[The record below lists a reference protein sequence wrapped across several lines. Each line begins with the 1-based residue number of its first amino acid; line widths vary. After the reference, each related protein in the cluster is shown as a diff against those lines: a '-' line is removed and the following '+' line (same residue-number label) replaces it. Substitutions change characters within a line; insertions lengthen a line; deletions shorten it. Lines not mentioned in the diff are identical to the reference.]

1 MYFVER
7 IRLTTAE
14 AQLYIGL
21 GHEEI
26 LEQLGPMVQFHVELA
41 TQPLVHVNLGVVGL
55 IMSIRRV
62 RAMRRQAV
70 QVGSVANEQSRIQK
84 AVTFGVLRR
93 IPDEYTET
101 TIFKDRFNQVTKFNQ
116 ATARN
121 LVSFKSNQYP
131 HFAPIY
137 QGVFALGFI
146 EKSCLLANSQ
156 LHHKKR
162 S

>member
-41 TQPLVHVNLGVVGL
+41 TQPLVDVDLGVVDL
-55 IMSIRRV
+55 IISIRRV
-62 RAMRRQAV
+62 RSVRRQAV

-84 AVTFGVLRR
+84 AVTVGVR
-93 IPDEYTET
+93 IPDEYADTA
-101 TIFKDRFNQVTKFNQ
+101 IFKDRFKRVPKFNQ
-116 ATARN
+116 ATTRK
-121 LVSFKSNQYP
+121 LSSFKSNQDP
-131 HFAPIY
+131 RFAPFY
-137 QGVFALGFI
+137 QGVL
-146 EKSCLLANSQ
+146 Q
-156 LHHKKR
+156 YVP
-162 S
+162 

>member
-41 TQPLVHVNLGVVGL
+41 TQPLVDVDLGVVDL
-55 IMSIRRV
+55 IISIRRV
-62 RAMRRQAV
+62 RSVRRQAV

-84 AVTFGVLRR
+84 AVTVGVR

-101 TIFKDRFNQVTKFNQ
+101 TIYKDRFNQVTKFNQ
-116 ATARN
+116 ATARK
-121 LVSFKSNQYP
+121 LSSFKSNQYP

>member
-41 TQPLVHVNLGVVGL
+41 TQPLVDVDLGVVDL
-55 IMSIRRV
+55 IISIRRV
-62 RAMRRQAV
+62 RSVRRQAV
-70 QVGSVANEQSRIQK
+70 QVGSVANEQSRIPK
-84 AVTFGVLRR
+84 AVTVGVR

-101 TIFKDRFNQVTKFNQ
+101 TIYKDRFNQVTKFNQ
-116 ATARN
+116 GTARK
-121 LVSFKSNQYP
+121 LSSFKSNQYP

>member
-70 QVGSVANEQSRIQK
+70 QVGSLANEQSRIQK
-84 AVTFGVLRR
+84 AVTVGVR
-93 IPDEYTET
+93 IPDEYADTA
-101 TIFKDRFNQVTKFNQ
+101 IFKDRFKRVPKFNQ
-116 ATARN
+116 ATTRK
-121 LVSFKSNQYP
+121 LSSFKSNQDP
-131 HFAPIY
+131 RFAPFY
-137 QGVFALGFI
+137 QGVL
-146 EKSCLLANSQ
+146 Q
-156 LHHKKR
+156 YVP
-162 S
+162 